1 MMVDQTVL
9 IVGVASFQGFHIARR
24 LLQEGFDVVGID
36 DEGRHKTRIA
46 KQRLYVLTHPQF
58 HLIRSTLANKTV
70 MRSVLNRHEPRH
82 IILCSTR
89 RHNGS
94 EEPLER
100 YELMKRY
107 IAIQTKRVPVESFIT
122 FDLPVKQED
131 GERPVIHLFT
141 EDVFGPWD
149 DASTLV
155 SKAIVAVDR
164 GVRLSGYYATDI
176 INVSYID
183 DVVESVVRLL
193 RLIQT
198 GMSPV
203 GYFQIPASD
212 YVNVQTLLSDIG
224 HILNKSAKTSLPM
237 RESVL
242 RQSAVPTL
250 DTLIGFIP
258 STSLFEGL
266 EQVVDWYISYK
277 TMMKE
282 GIK

>member
-1 MMVDQTVL
+1 MVDQTVL

-242 RQSAVPTL
+242 RQSAVQTL
-250 DTLIGFIP
+250 DTLIGFSP

>member
-1 MMVDQTVL
+1 M
-9 IVGVASFQGFHIARR
+9 
-24 LLQEGFDVVGID
+24 
-36 DEGRHKTRIA
+36 
-46 KQRLYVLTHPQF
+46 
-58 HLIRSTLANKTV
+58 
-70 MRSVLNRHEPRH
+70 
-82 IILCSTR
+82 
-89 RHNGS
+89 
-94 EEPLER
+94 
-100 YELMKRY
+100 
-107 IAIQTKRVPVESFIT
+107 
-122 FDLPVKQED
+122 
-131 GERPVIHLFT
+131 
-141 EDVFGPWD
+141 
-149 DASTLV
+149 

-198 GMSPV
+198 GLSPV

-237 RESVL
+237 RASVL
-242 RQSAVPTL
+242 RQSDIPTL
-250 DTLIGFIP
+250 DTLIGFSP

-277 TMMKE
+277 NMMKE

>member
-242 RQSAVPTL
+242 RQSAVQTL
-250 DTLIGFIP
+250 DTLIGFSP

>member
-1 MMVDQTVL
+1 M
-9 IVGVASFQGFHIARR
+9 
-24 LLQEGFDVVGID
+24 
-36 DEGRHKTRIA
+36 
-46 KQRLYVLTHPQF
+46 THPQF
-58 HLIRSTLANKTV
+58 QLIRTTLANKTV
-70 MRSVLNRHEPRH
+70 MRSILKRHEPRH

-89 RHNGS
+89 TVDN
-94 EEPLER
+94 PIER

-107 IAIQTKRVPVESFIT
+107 IALHTKHVPLESFIT
-122 FDLPVKQED
+122 LDLPMQE
-131 GERPVIHLFT
+131 GSEESPVIHLFT

-198 GMSPV
+198 GLSPV

-237 RESVL
+237 RASVL
-242 RQSAVPTL
+242 RQSDNPTL
-250 DTLIGFIP
+250 DTLIGFSP
-258 STSLFEGL
+258 STSP
-266 EQVVDWYISYK
+266 VSY
-277 TMMKE
+277 THLTLPTTPYV
-282 GIK
+282 

>member
-1 MMVDQTVL
+1 MDDQTVL

-58 HLIRSTLANKTV
+58 HLIRSTLANKTA

-89 RHNGS
+89 RHS
-94 EEPLER
+94 DRDELLER

-122 FDLPVKQED
+122 FDLPVKQEN

-149 DASTLV
+149 DTSTLV

-176 INVSYID
+176 LNVSYID

-242 RQSAVPTL
+242 RQSDVPTL
-250 DTLIGFIP
+250 DTLIGFSP
-258 STSLFEGL
+258 STSLYEGL

-277 TMMKE
+277 NMMKE

>member
-1 MMVDQTVL
+1 MVDRTVL
-9 IVGVASFQGFHIARR
+9 IVGVASFQGFHLARR
-24 LLQEGFDVVGID
+24 LLREGFVVVGID

-58 HLIRSTLANKTV
+58 QLMRTTLTNKTA
-70 MRSVLNRHEPRH
+70 MRSVLKRHEPRH
-82 IILCSTR
+82 IILCPTR
-89 RHNGS
+89 HA
-94 EEPLER
+94 EDPLER

-107 IAIQTKRVPVESFIT
+107 ITLHTKHAQLESFIT
-122 FDLPVKQED
+122 FDLPLKDAIKEY
-131 GERPVIHLFT
+131 PAIHLFT

-164 GVRLSGYYATDI
+164 NVRLSGYYATDI

-193 RLIQT
+193 RLVQT
-198 GMSPV
+198 GLSPV

-224 HILNKSAKTSLPM
+224 HILNKPAKTSLPM
-237 RESVL
+237 RASML
-242 RQSAVPTL
+242 RQSELPTL
-250 DTLIGFIP
+250 DTLISFSP
-258 STSLFEGL
+258 STSLYEGL

-277 TMMKE
+277 NMMKE

>member
-1 MMVDQTVL
+1 MVDQTVL
-9 IVGVASFQGFHIARR
+9 IVGVASFQGFHLARR

-58 HLIRSTLANKTV
+58 QLIRTTLANKTV
-70 MRSVLNRHEPRH
+70 MRSILKRHEPRH

-89 RHNGS
+89 TVDD
-94 EEPLER
+94 PLER

-107 IAIQTKRVPVESFIT
+107 IALHTTRVPLESFIT
-122 FDLPVKQED
+122 FDLPVKEVSEED
-131 GERPVIHLFT
+131 PPAIHLFT

-149 DASTLV
+149 DSSTLV

-193 RLIQT
+193 RLVQT
-198 GMSPV
+198 GLSPV

-212 YVNVQTLLSDIG
+212 YVTVQTLLSDIG

-237 RESVL
+237 RTSVL
-242 RQSAVPTL
+242 RQSNIPTL
-250 DTLIGFIP
+250 NTLVGFSP

-277 TMMKE
+277 NMMKE

>member
-1 MMVDQTVL
+1 MVDQTVL
-9 IVGVASFQGFHIARR
+9 IVGVASFQGFHLARR

-58 HLIRSTLANKTV
+58 QLIRTTLANKTV
-70 MRSVLNRHEPRH
+70 MRSILKRHEPRH

-89 RHNGS
+89 TVDD
-94 EEPLER
+94 PLER

-107 IAIQTKRVPVESFIT
+107 IGLHTTRVPLESFIT
-122 FDLPVKQED
+122 FDLPVKEVSEED
-131 GERPVIHLFT
+131 PPSIHLFT

-149 DASTLV
+149 DSSTLV

-193 RLIQT
+193 RLVQT
-198 GMSPV
+198 GLSPV

-212 YVNVQTLLSDIG
+212 YVTVQTLLSDIG

-237 RESVL
+237 RTSVL
-242 RQSAVPTL
+242 RQSNIPTL
-250 DTLIGFIP
+250 DTLVGFSP

-277 TMMKE
+277 NMMKE

>member
-1 MMVDQTVL
+1 MVDQTVL
-9 IVGVASFQGFHIARR
+9 IVGVASFQGFHLARR
-24 LLQEGFDVVGID
+24 LLQEGFEVVGID
-36 DEGRHKTRIA
+36 DEGRYKTRIA

-58 HLIRSTLANKTV
+58 HLIRSTLANKQV
-70 MRSVLNRHEPRH
+70 MRSVMSAYEPKH
-82 IILCSTR
+82 VVLCSNR
-89 RHNGS
+89 RLRVGDD
-94 EEPLER
+94 PFER
-100 YELMKRY
+100 YELLKRY
-107 IAIQTKRVPVESFIT
+107 VTMQTKRVPVESCIT
-122 FDLPVKQED
+122 FDLPIKNED
-131 GERPVIHLFT
+131 DERRVIHLYT

-155 SKAIVAVDR
+155 SKAISAVDR

-198 GMSPV
+198 GVSPI

-224 HILNKSAKTSLPM
+224 HILNKSAKTSLPI

-242 RQSAVPTL
+242 RQSNVPTL
-250 DTLIGFIP
+250 DTLIGFNP

-266 EQVVDWYISYK
+266 EQVIDWYISYK

>member
-1 MMVDQTVL
+1 MVDQTVL
-9 IVGVASFQGFHIARR
+9 IVGVASFQGFHLARR

-58 HLIRSTLANKTV
+58 QLIRTTLANKTV
-70 MRSVLNRHEPRH
+70 MRSILKRHEPSH

-89 RHNGS
+89 TVDD
-94 EEPLER
+94 PLER

-107 IAIQTKRVPVESFIT
+107 IALHTTRVSLESFIT
-122 FDLPVKQED
+122 FDLPVKEVSEED
-131 GERPVIHLFT
+131 PAIHLFT

-193 RLIQT
+193 RLVQT
-198 GMSPV
+198 GLSPV

-212 YVNVQTLLSDIG
+212 YVTVQTLLSDIG

-237 RESVL
+237 RTSVL
-242 RQSAVPTL
+242 RQSNIPTL
-250 DTLIGFIP
+250 DTLVGFSP

-277 TMMKE
+277 NMMKE

>member
-242 RQSAVPTL
+242 RQSAVPTI
-250 DTLIGFIP
+250 DTLIGFSP

>member
-1 MMVDQTVL
+1 MVDQTVL
-9 IVGVASFQGFHIARR
+9 IVGVASFQGFHLARR

-58 HLIRSTLANKTV
+58 HLIRTTLANKTV
-70 MRSVLNRHEPRH
+70 MRSILNRHEPHH

-89 RHNGS
+89 TVDD
-94 EEPLER
+94 PLER

-107 IAIQTKRVPVESFIT
+107 IALHTKRVPLKSFIT
-122 FDLPVKQED
+122 FDLPIQEVNEE
-131 GERPVIHLFT
+131 GPAIHLFT

-149 DASTLV
+149 DATTLV

-193 RLIQT
+193 RLVQT
-198 GMSPV
+198 GLSPV
-203 GYFQIPASD
+203 GYFQISASD
-212 YVNVQTLLSDIG
+212 YVNVQTLLSDVG

-237 RESVL
+237 RASVL
-242 RQSAVPTL
+242 RQSDIPTL
-250 DTLIGFIP
+250 DTLIGFSP
-258 STSLFEGL
+258 STSLFEAL

-277 TMMKE
+277 NMMKE

>member
-1 MMVDQTVL
+1 MDNQTVL
-9 IVGVASFQGFHIARR
+9 IVGVAGFQGFHIARR

-46 KQRLYVLTHPQF
+46 KQRLYVLTHPRF

-70 MRSVLNRHEPRH
+70 MRSVLNRYEPRH

-89 RHNGS
+89 RHSGS

-107 IAIQTKRVPVESFIT
+107 IAIQKTRVPVESFIT
-122 FDLPVKQED
+122 FDLPLKQED
-131 GERPVIHLFT
+131 GERPGIHLFT
-141 EDVFGPWD
+141 EDIFGPWD
-149 DASTLV
+149 DVSTLV

-164 GVRLSGYYATDI
+164 GVRLSGSFATDI

-193 RLIQT
+193 RLIET
-198 GMSPV
+198 GMSPI

-224 HILNKSAKTSLPM
+224 HLLNKSAKTSLPM
-237 RESVL
+237 RESIL
-242 RQSAVPTL
+242 RQSDVPPL
-250 DTLIGFIP
+250 DTLIGFSP

>member
-131 GERPVIHLFT
+131 GERPVIYLFT

-250 DTLIGFIP
+250 DTLIGFSP